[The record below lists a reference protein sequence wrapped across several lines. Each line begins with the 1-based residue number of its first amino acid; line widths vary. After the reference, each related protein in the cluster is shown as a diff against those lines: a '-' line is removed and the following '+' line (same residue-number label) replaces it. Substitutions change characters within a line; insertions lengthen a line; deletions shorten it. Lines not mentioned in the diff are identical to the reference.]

1 MNNSVHHEP
10 PSVPPED
17 SPPQEISPEESD
29 NTLPASSADSTTDP
43 STTLN
48 SDSLSLDTEDGAE
61 RRQFVIKNHINT
73 RLDVYLGGRLRGI
86 SRTRVQKLINLGGV
100 TINDGA
106 VKASTRVRRGDT
118 IDVILPPQ
126 GIRTIEPEPIP
137 LDIVYE
143 DDAMIIINKQA
154 NLIVHPARS
163 HLDGTLLNALAYHFQ
178 QSAMSR
184 GGEFDGWKTRGFAP
198 KTKRTANV
206 DGLSGVGAENC
217 RPGIVHRLDKNTTGV
232 MAVAKSDEAH
242 WALAKQFEART
253 PVKAYLALVHGQ
265 PDPAE
270 GPGGVIEAPLGKHP
284 TIREAYAVR
293 HDSTSKHSVTL
304 FRVRERYQGYTLLE
318 MELKTGRTHQI
329 RIHLQ
334 YAGMPIVGDITYGG
348 EPMGVAELDQPVA
361 AAGARR
367 FMTFARTKEEGQM
380 VKQAAAQRDDMLL
393 AHPALHAAYLEL
405 THPHS
410 KQRVRFTA
418 AVHEPMAGII
428 RQLRKRPAKGP
439 IAKEGTWVDLKQAI
453 GD

>member
-1 MNNSVHHEP
+1 VSESAHP
-10 PSVPPED
+10 APTPED
-17 SPPQEISPEESD
+17 SPGYSSRNLSGNSAEDSPS
-29 NTLPASSADSTTDP
+29 NPAPDQTTD
-43 STTLN
+43 SN
-48 SDSLSLDTEDGAE
+48 SDSLSLNAEDGAE

-73 RLDVYLGGRLRGI
+73 RLDVYLGGRLKGI
-86 SRTRVQKLINLGGV
+86 SRSRIQKLIILGGV
-100 TINDGA
+100 TINNGA
-106 VKASTRVRRGDT
+106 IKASTRVRRGDT

-126 GIRTIEPEPIP
+126 GMRTIEPQPIP
-137 LDIVYE
+137 LDIVHE
-143 DDAMIIINKQA
+143 DEAMIIVNKQA

-163 HLDGTLLNALAYHFQ
+163 HLDGTLLNALAYRFQ
-178 QSAMSR
+178 QNAESQ
-184 GGEFDGWKTRGFAP
+184 GGEFEGWKTRGFAP
-198 KTKRTANV
+198 KGKRTVNV
-206 DGLSGVGAENC
+206 NGLSGVGAENC

-232 MAVAKSDEAH
+232 MVVAKSDEAH
-242 WALAKQFEART
+242 WALARQFEART
-253 PVKAYLALVHGQ
+253 TVKAYLALVHGQ
-265 PDPAE
+265 PDPAD
-270 GPGGVIEAPLGKHP
+270 GPGGVIDEPLGKHP

-293 HDSTSKHSVTL
+293 HDRTAKQSVTL
-304 FRVRERYQGYTLLE
+304 YRVRERYQGYTLLE

-348 EPMGVAELDQPVA
+348 EPLGEPELDQPVA

-367 FMTFARTKEEGQM
+367 YITFARTKEEGLAI
-380 VKQAAAQRDDMLL
+380 KKAADERDDMLL

-410 KQRVRFTA
+410 KQRVQFTA

-439 IAKEGTWVDLKQAI
+439 VAKNGTWVDLSQAI